1 MDDATEAIL
10 ALAVKQNYI
19 NPGQADLLR
28 EELFMFPGG
37 NVIAILLRR
46 GMISPDQAR
55 VLESGEQ
62 PEDPASHELDAD
74 FELPQAATPPPVQ
87 PVAPPRPPTPSSTP
101 SSRPSLSDAIAAATR
116 AAGPRQP
123 TATPSASFQP
133 QSKVYVIDEPTPAR
147 PPVQGG
153 SVPDEQM
160 LRLFRLGRERG
171 CSDLHISTGKPP
183 YFRLNGKLTFINE
196 SPVTPEKAER
206 WNLSVLNA
214 EQQADLNKDRQLDFA
229 FGLPGLGRYRANVF
243 HQRLGVEGSYRF
255 IPEEVPTI
263 DELRLPKVLEKL
275 TGYTQ
280 GLNLVTGPGGSGKTS
295 TVAAMLEYINRH
307 RHEHIITVE
316 DPVEYIFTPQNC
328 QVTQREV
335 GTHTESFANA
345 LRTALRQDPDVIMI
359 GELRDLETTSISI
372 TAAETGHL
380 VFGTLH
386 TSSAIRTV
394 ARILDVYPPAQ
405 RGQICLMVAESLRGI
420 MSQQLIE
427 RKDGRGRVCAM
438 EVLLVTTGVT
448 QVIKEGKTHQLVSHM
463 QSGRRQ
469 GMISMDDSI
478 MELMQAGLIS
488 GREAYAHAENKSMF
502 EMSRNNA

>member
-10 ALAVKQNYI
+10 ALAVRQNFI

-62 PEDPASHELDAD
+62 PLGEAANELDAD
-74 FELPQAATPPPVQ
+74 FEMPQAAPSPQVQ
-87 PVAPPRPPTPSSTP
+87 AASPSRPAAQSPLS
-101 SSRPSLSDAIAAATR
+101 SSRPSLSDAIAAATK
-116 AAGPRQP
+116 AAGPRP
-123 TATPSASFQP
+123 PSATASIP
-133 QSKVYVIDEPTPAR
+133 PPGKVYVIDDPSPAKVTSTGELR
-147 PPVQGG
+147 P
-153 SVPDEQM
+153 DDQM

-183 YFRLNGKLTFINE
+183 YFRLNGKLVFENE

-206 WNLSVLNA
+206 WNLSVLTA
-214 EQQADLNKDRQLDFA
+214 EQQADLEKDRQLDFA

-243 HQRLGVEGSYRF
+243 HQRLGVEGAYRF

-316 DPVEYIFTPQNC
+316 DPVEYIFRPQNC

-386 TSSAIRTV
+386 TSSAVRTV

-405 RGQICLMVAESLRGI
+405 RAQICLMVAESLRGI
-420 MSQQLIE
+420 MSQQLVE

-438 EVLLVTTGVT
+438 EVLLVTTGVS

-463 QSGRRQ
+463 QSGRRM
-469 GMISMDDSI
+469 GMISMDDSL